1 MLTSNIASFIILY
14 LADFIYYMSNILSN
28 IDVVI
33 NVAFSTGFL
42 SIIAIVVSKVLE
54 YNHKKDISLWKKR
67 KSLCDL
73 NP

>member
-1 MLTSNIASFIILY
+1 
-14 LADFIYYMSNILSN
+14 MSNILSN

-54 YNHKKDISLWKKR
+54 YNHKKDISL
-67 KSLCDL
+67 
-73 NP
+73 